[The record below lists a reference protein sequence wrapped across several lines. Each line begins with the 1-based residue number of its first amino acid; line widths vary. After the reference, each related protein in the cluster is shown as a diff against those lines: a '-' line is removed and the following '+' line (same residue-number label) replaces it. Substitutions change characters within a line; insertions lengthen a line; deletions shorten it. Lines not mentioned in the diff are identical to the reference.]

1 MKETVSRHVGEL
13 LRSLREEFKAL
24 PFDFHSCFFF
34 NPETQKFLLHRKY
47 LRQEDTTSSQQF
59 LAFKVSVVGRGYS
72 GR

>member
-34 NPETQKFLLHRKY
+34 NPETQ
-47 LRQEDTTSSQQF
+47 
-59 LAFKVSVVGRGYS
+59 
-72 GR
+72 